1 MYEKLKTELPKKT
14 PFSEKKD
21 KSDIVNMILAVVA
34 FIISI
39 IALTVRLSR

>member
-1 MYEKLKTELPKKT
+1 MNEKLKTELPKKT

-21 KSDIVNMILAVVA
+21 KFNIVNMILAVVA

-39 IALTVRLSR
+39 IAITR